1 VADHA
6 RSEMAQAEAVIA
18 FIGAQG
24 RPAWLVGGYV
34 RDRLLDRPTHDLD
47 VIVPHGGVRLAR
59 AIANAFGGAYFVLD
73 DERDVGRAILHDQA
87 DATLEVDVARLRLP
101 ELLDDLSMRDF
112 TINAMAQEI
121 TRNGAAPDVVDPFG
135 GRSDLDRGLI
145 RAVTESA
152 LRDDPLRSLRA
163 VRQSVELGFRIEDAT
178 YNLIRRDAALLAG
191 VAGERVRD
199 ELMRI
204 VAAPGAW
211 QHVRLLAGLDLL
223 PPILPEAAAQIG
235 VTQTSPH
242 YQDVFDHTRSVM
254 AHLEGVFALLWPGQW
269 AIPAAISGDAT
280 IIAGPDQWAD
290 LATLLAPYGD
300 DLRAHLAR
308 PLAAGR
314 LCRDWLLWAA
324 LVHDWGKPAMRSLDA
339 EGNTHF
345 YEHDHWGAMLVQ
357 HRGEALKLASDEIA
371 YLARLAHEHMRPTL
385 LAHDLSER
393 PSRRAVY
400 RYYLALG
407 EAGPD
412 CALLSLADSMAGGLN
427 RRAARPDAEIW
438 RRRLSATGQLLSAF
452 FRARVAQV
460 EPPPLMNGRQ
470 IMAEFGL
477 ASGPQIGQLLDGL
490 REAQAVGEVT
500 TLEAARAWLAERLR
514 AK

>member
-6 RSEMAQAEAVIA
+6 RAEMAQADAVIA

-34 RDRLLDRPTHDLD
+34 RDRLLARPTHDLD
-47 VIVPHGGVRLAR
+47 VIVPRGGIALAR
-59 AIANAFGGAYFVLD
+59 ASANAFGGACFVLD
-73 DERDVGRAILHDQA
+73 DARDVGRAILRDSA
-87 DATLEVDVARLRLP
+87 GEILEVDVARFRLP
-101 ELLDDLSMRDF
+101 ELLDDLSLRDF

-121 TRNGAAPDVVDPFG
+121 TRDGIAPDVVDPFA
-135 GRSDLDRGLI
+135 GRSDLDKRLI

-204 VAAPGAW
+204 IAARGAW

-223 PPILPEAAAQIG
+223 SPVLPESAAQIG

-254 AHLEGVFALLWPGQW
+254 AHLEGVLALLWPDQW
-269 AIPAAISGDAT
+269 AIPAAVAGDAT

-290 LATLLAPYGD
+290 LAALLAPYGD
-300 DLRAHLAR
+300 ALRAHLAR
-308 PLAAGR
+308 PQAAGR

-324 LVHDWGKPAMRSLDA
+324 LAHDWGKPAMRSLDA
-339 EGNTHF
+339 DGNTHF
-345 YEHDHWGAMLVQ
+345 YEHDHWGAVLVQ
-357 HRGEALKLASDEIA
+357 HRGEALKLAADEIA
-371 YLARLAHEHMRPTL
+371 YLVRLVHEHMRPTL
-385 LAHDLSER
+385 LAHDLGDR
-393 PSRRAVY
+393 LSRRAVY

-407 EAGPD
+407 EMGPD
-412 CALLSLADSMAGGLN
+412 CALLSLADSMAT
-427 RRAARPDAEIW
+427 RAARPDPERW
-438 RRRLSATGQLLSAF
+438 RRRLRVTDQLFSAF
-452 FRARVAQV
+452 FRERAAQV
-460 EPPPLMNGRQ
+460 EPPLLMNGHQ
-470 IMAEFGL
+470 LMAEFGL
-477 ASGPQIGQLLDGL
+477 ASGPQIGRLLEGL
-490 REAQAVGEVT
+490 REAQAVGEVA